1 MANTLLTTEVIAGEA
16 LDVLRNNAVMPN
28 LVYRDYSNDFVPG
41 VGSKISIRKPTT
53 FEAKDFTTTIELQ
66 DATETKAEVT
76 MDKHLDVSFAVT
88 SKEMT
93 QNISDFSAQFLVPA
107 MQAFLDRIDS
117 DLIKLAV
124 SSAATTHTS
133 ADAIGKKDLIE
144 ARKALVN
151 AKAPLT
157 NRVFVGGGQIEADLL
172 NTDLFVSAEQV
183 GDNGTALREASL
195 GRKFGMD
202 IYTDQNCTNAAGTED
217 DGIAFHRNA
226 LALVT
231 RPLELPQGAA
241 NASVANYDGFGI
253 RVVYG
258 YDMQTKT
265 DTVSLD
271 MLYGVSAL
279 YPALI
284 SAVKR
289 TVAKG

>member
-1 MANTLLTTEVIAGEA
+1 MANQLITTEVIAGEA

-28 LVYRDYSNDFVPG
+28 LVHRDYSNDFVPG

-53 FEAKDFTTTIELQ
+53 FEAKDFTTTITVQ
-66 DATETKAEVT
+66 DATETKAEVS

-88 SKEMT
+88 SKELT
-93 QNISDFSAQFLVPA
+93 QNVTDFSAQFIVPA

-124 SSAATTHTS
+124 SAAGATHTS
-133 ADAIGKKDLIE
+133 ANAITKTDVIA
-144 ARKALVN
+144 ARKDLVN
-151 AKAPLT
+151 AKAPLAD
-157 NRVFVGGGQIEADLL
+157 RYLVGGGQVEADLL

-195 GRKFGMD
+195 GRKFGLD
-202 IYTDQNCTNAAGTED
+202 VYTDQNCLNSAGTED
-217 DGIAFHRNA
+217 DAIVAHKNA

-271 MLYGVSAL
+271 MLYGVAAL
-279 YPALI
+279 YPSLI
-284 SAVKR
+284 SVIKR
-289 TVAKG
+289 TVKAA